1 MKNQTPKTAPAAVEL
16 ACMQCGAP
24 YPALPG
30 SSGLCPACAKKA
42 ARTAVCAKCGKP
54 FALPRGG
61 RWPKTCPAC
70 RPERHTKGARG
81 PYFGD
86 TAQKPPAGAA
96 GAEKATPRRRPKGKG
111 PGGKL
116 GALLAELDR
125 ENARRGKKGLPPP
138 ELRKVRAAVWEVMA
152 GAAIPALWP
161 DAGGVPVLPAGQPV
175 KDQLCAGDGAG
186 GLLCR
191 GV

>member
-61 RWPKTCPAC
+61 RWPKTCPDC
-70 RPERHTKGARG
+70 RVPKRNRG
-81 PYFGD
+81 QGPRGQYFGD
-86 TAQKPPAGAA
+86 KAPAPTSAA
-96 GAEKATPRRRPKGKG
+96 KAEKAAPPRRRTKGKG

-116 GALLAELDR
+116 GALLAELDK
-125 ENARRGKKGLPPP
+125 ENARRGKKGLPP
-138 ELRKVRAAVWEVMA
+138 LSYGKYV
-152 GAAIPALWP
+152 
-161 DAGGVPVLPAGQPV
+161 
-175 KDQLCAGDGAG
+175 QLVG
-186 GLLCR
+186 R
-191 GV
+191 

>member
-1 MKNQTPKTAPAAVEL
+1 MTVPCYHCPDRQAGCHAQCAAYRAFRAELDERNAAARLAAAVEL

-86 TAQKPPAGAA
+86 TAQKPPISAA
-96 GAEKATPRRRPKGKG
+96 SAEKAPPRRRPKGKG

-116 GALLAELDR
+116 GALLADLDK
-125 ENARRGKKGLPPP
+125 ENARRGKKGLPP
-138 ELRKVRAAVWEVMA
+138 LSYGKYV
-152 GAAIPALWP
+152 
-161 DAGGVPVLPAGQPV
+161 
-175 KDQLCAGDGAG
+175 QLFG
-186 GLLCR
+186 R
-191 GV
+191 

>member
-1 MKNQTPKTAPAAVEL
+1 MSNQKTTPAVVEL
-16 ACMQCGAP
+16 ACIQCGAP

-30 SSGLCPACAKKA
+30 SNGLCPACAKKA

-81 PYFGD
+81 PKAAGRSRRREES
-86 TAQKPPAGAA
+86 PAAPQAEGQRPRRQAGGAA
-96 GAEKATPRRRPKGKG
+96 GRPGQGERPAGKEG
-111 PGGKL
+111 T
-116 GALLAELDR
+116 AA
-125 ENARRGKKGLPPP
+125 P
-138 ELRKVRAAVWEVMA
+138 ELRKVRAVVWEVMA

>member
-1 MKNQTPKTAPAAVEL
+1 MRGTVPRAAGQQWAVPGVRPK
-16 ACMQCGAP
+16 
-24 YPALPG
+24 G
-30 SSGLCPACAKKA
+30 SPHGSMRQMRQALCPAARRSLAQDLPRLPPGTAHKGGTRAIFCRYGPKA
-42 ARTAVCAKCGKP
+42 AGRSRRREESPAAPQAEGQR
-54 FALPRGG
+54 PRRQAG
-61 RWPKTCPAC
+61 
-70 RPERHTKGARG
+70 
-81 PYFGD
+81 
-86 TAQKPPAGAA
+86 GAA
-96 GAEKATPRRRPKGKG
+96 GRPGQGERPAGKEG
-111 PGGKL
+111 T
-116 GALLAELDR
+116 AA
-125 ENARRGKKGLPPP
+125 P